1 MVCFDTVC
9 VDVRT
14 IVSDYYQ
21 YLPFPPLPPQCNAHM
36 HTCMLAYTHT
46 HTHTHT
52 QTHIDSFRNRG

>member
-46 HTHTHT
+46 HTHKHT
-52 QTHIDSFRNRG
+52 